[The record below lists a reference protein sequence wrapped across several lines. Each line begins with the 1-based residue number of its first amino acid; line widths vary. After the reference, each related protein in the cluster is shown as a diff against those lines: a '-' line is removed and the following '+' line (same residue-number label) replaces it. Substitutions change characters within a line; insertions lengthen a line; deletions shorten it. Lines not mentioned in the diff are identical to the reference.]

1 MIDPLYVASGFG
13 VGLLVGMTGV
23 GGGSLM
29 TPLLILLFGVH
40 PSTAVGTD
48 LLYAAATKTGGSLVH
63 GWSQSIHW
71 PAVMRLAS
79 GSIPAS
85 LVTLLVLWQLELN
98 AEAAR
103 SLVNVVLCFALIL
116 TATSLIFR
124 RAIMDRYR
132 QRMERLGTSTTGSAT
147 VMVGVALGVLVSISS
162 VGAGAVGV
170 TALLLLYP
178 RLPMASIVGSDIAHA
193 VPLTLVAGIG
203 HWALGSV
210 DWALMGVLLIGSLP
224 GIVIGSYCA
233 VRVPETVLRLLLA
246 TVLILVAGKLG
257 FNELHLSTESVAAI
271 ARSATHSDWGWALRH
286 CSLFLLRGPAAVDRE
301 IGAGDLGGIVAAQEQ
316 RKGCDLFR
324 RHELLGRLR
333 VEEHVLDDLLLG
345 HVARLHGLR
354 DLVLDQRRPD
364 IARADAVAGDFEG
377 RKLQRHRFC
386 QSGDAVLGRDIGRL
400 ERRSHQRMRG
410 SGVDDAAPA
419 ALLHAGHGGTDGMKC
434 R

>member
-1 MIDPLYVASGFG
+1 MIDPLYVVSGFG

-71 PAVMRLAS
+71 PAVMRLAT

-85 LVTLLVLWQLELN
+85 VITLLVLWQLELN
-98 AEAAR
+98 GESAR
-103 SLVNVVLCFALIL
+103 SLVNLVLSFALFL

-124 RAIMDRYR
+124 AAIMERYR
-132 QRMERLGTSTTGSAT
+132 RRMERLDATTTGNAT
-147 VMVGVALGVLVSISS
+147 VVVGVALGALVSISS

-178 RLPMASIVGSDIAHA
+178 RLPMARIVGSDIAHA

-224 GIVIGSYCA
+224 GIVIGSYFA
-233 VRVPETVLRLLLA
+233 LRVPETVLRLLLA
-246 TVLILVAGKLG
+246 SVLIVVAGKL
-257 FNELHLSTESVAAI
+257 FIIELNLATPGVPALAGSAA
-271 ARSATHSDWGWALRH
+271 H
-286 CSLFLLRGPAAVDRE
+286 
-301 IGAGDLGGIVAAQEQ
+301 
-316 RKGCDLFR
+316 
-324 RHELLGRLR
+324 
-333 VEEHVLDDLLLG
+333 
-345 HVARLHGLR
+345 
-354 DLVLDQRRPD
+354 
-364 IARADAVAGDFEG
+364 
-377 RKLQRHRFC
+377 
-386 QSGDAVLGRDIGRL
+386 
-400 ERRSHQRMRG
+400 
-410 SGVDDAAPA
+410 
-419 ALLHAGHGGTDGMKC
+419 
-434 R
+434 